1 MKQHGVRRIATLVT
15 AASCLLLPGC
25 GDANQ
30 PIEPERI
37 TQLDVDFTFSQE
49 VPQTVAVY
57 KAECMR
63 LQDSQLYQDL
73 LGGPAAE
80 TEVHAQGVTSYSEPD
95 ENGRR
100 VFLDLNDNGNAFGN
114 PYGKEATGLFT
125 YQLMENDAYLES
137 KYSQV
142 GLFCSRE
149 KYASI
154 QEDEYASY
162 LFGEEEDLSFAT
174 RQEVQDAIIEQF
186 AQWDVTLAPANCYSY
201 SLEALEQVAAAYE
214 KSEGIAVD
222 FTRQDECYGLSFWQM
237 IDGIPAVDVAWKKG
251 NTVPRELLGQKK
263 TSLDVIVNA
272 EGTISMEG
280 KSFLTVGDKQGEIRV
295 IDGETA
301 LGALD
306 TYYENMADLE
316 NLRVTEG
323 LLMYGAFF
331 PNENEDDLFLQ
342 PVWVF
347 TVQYDKAEEI
357 HDGHSNK
364 TGQTVLLH
372 CTDYMAVN
380 GETGEVWECAYLS
393 W

>member
-1 MKQHGVRRIATLVT
+1 M
-15 AASCLLLPGC
+15 
-25 GDANQ
+25 
-30 PIEPERI
+30 
-37 TQLDVDFTFSQE
+37 
-49 VPQTVAVY
+49 AVY
-57 KAECMR
+57 EAKCMR

-80 TEVHAQGVTSYSEPD
+80 TEVYALGVTSYSEPD
-95 ENGRR
+95 ESGRQVYLQLYDR
-100 VFLDLNDNGNAFGN
+100 GNAIGD
-114 PYGKEATGLFT
+114 PSGEEETGTFT
-125 YQLMENDAYLES
+125 YILMQNDVYLSS
-137 KYSQV
+137 KYDCVS
-142 GLFCSRE
+142 LSYSRE
-149 KYASI
+149 EYESI
-154 QEDEYASY
+154 REDEYASY

-174 RQEVQDAIIEQF
+174 RQEVQDDIIEQF

-201 SLEALEQVAAAYE
+201 SLKALEQVAATFEQYQ
-214 KSEGIAVD
+214 SEAPPD

-237 IDGIPAVDVAWKKG
+237 IDGIPVVDVTWKKG
-251 NTVPRELLGQKK
+251 NTVPKELLSQKK
-263 TSLDVIVNA
+263 TSLGAIVNA
-272 EGTISMEG
+272 EGSIYLNG
-280 KSFLTVGDKQGEIRV
+280 ISFLTVGDKKGEIRV

-331 PNENEDDLFLQ
+331 PDENKADLVLQ

-347 TVQYDKAEEI
+347 TVKYDKAEEI
-357 HDGHSNK
+357 HDGHSNE
-364 TGQTVLLH
+364 TGQTVLSH